1 MTVSK
6 TSSKTRLMCC
16 LLGWLLLL
24 VPLAAHA
31 TKGESEQSYK
41 TYGAA
46 EAKKVVQQPERWIT
60 ADHSRHE
67 VLKETFTSGPEV
79 TEACLSCHNEAGRQ
93 FHQVIHWTWLCPADP
108 ENKMGKAGLTLNN
121 F

>member
-1 MTVSK
+1 MNRIK
-6 TSSKTRLMCC
+6 TSVVCS
-16 LLGWLLLL
+16 LLGAFLLS
-24 VPLAAHA
+24 VPITGHA
-31 TKGESEQSYK
+31 TRGESEQSYK

-67 VLKETFTSGPEV
+67 ALKKTFTSGPEV
-79 TEACLSCHNEAGRQ
+79 TEACLSCHNEAGQQ

-108 ENKMGKAGLTLNN
+108 GKKMGKAGLTLNN